1 MQAEATEEAWEGTA
15 AERMSSILDEIVAY
29 KRRFVAERRLRVP
42 LEEVR
47 QRSAMAPPVPPLSD
61 ALSRA
66 PDAAVI
72 AEIKKA
78 SPSKGLIREDF
89 DPTEIARINEDG
101 GASALSVLTDEK
113 FFQGCDD
120 YLTEAGKVVDIPI
133 LRKDFVIDAYQ
144 IYEARAIGA
153 AAVLL
158 ITAILTADEIASH
171 LELCR
176 AVGLDAL
183 VETHTEEEVRA
194 AIDSGARIVGIN
206 NRDLRT
212 FETHLGTTLRLVERI
227 PDDLVKVSESG
238 IRTREDVVLLR
249 DAGVDAVLVGE
260 SLMREPDIG
269 RKLRELLGG

>member
-1 MQAEATEEAWEGTA
+1 MP
-15 AERMSSILDEIVAY
+15 SILDEIVAY
-29 KRRFVAERRLRVP
+29 KRTFVAERRLRMP

-47 QRSAMAPPVPPLSD
+47 ARCETTPKPPSLRE
-61 ALSRA
+61 ALTCE
-66 PDAAVI
+66 PEAAVI

-78 SPSKGLIREDF
+78 SPSKGLIRADF
-89 DPTEIARINEDG
+89 DPAEIARIYEDG

-113 FFQGCDD
+113 FFQGCDE
-120 YLTEAGKVVDIPI
+120 YLTDARDVVGIPI
-133 LRKDFVIDAYQ
+133 LRKDFTVDPYQ

-158 ITAILTADEIASH
+158 ITAILTPDEIVSH

-176 AVGLDAL
+176 EVGLDAL
-183 VETHTEEEVRA
+183 VETHTEEEVRT

-212 FETHLGTTLRLVERI
+212 FETHLDTTLKLIGRI
-227 PDDLVKVSESG
+227 PEDLVKVSESG
-238 IRTREDVVLLR
+238 IRTREDVVRLR